1 MVLDG
6 ERVTIRANIQ
16 TLSGYSAHA
25 DQQDLINFVRRMRYP
40 PLDIRIV
47 HGDSVAKQ
55 ALKSRLQTVLP
66 DARVVIVAVAE

>member
-1 MVLDG
+1 MDLDG

-55 ALKSRLQTVLP
+55 AL
-66 DARVVIVAVAE
+66 